1 MDSLEEKYH
10 HQHVDLMAQRY
21 SSSLL
26 PPGSVMPGSE
36 SNLQCH
42 AIINCYNDTQ
52 TTPVM
57 TAYFYH
63 EGYFIPPNSRHVDR
77 IHLRYPI
84 SEYDHFLDLLRN
96 ERPVFFNYNEHTKVG
111 YIRSGQEPVFE
122 LELEPAQRENII

>member
-1 MDSLEEKYH
+1 MGLITKYAASLY
-10 HQHVDLMAQRY
+10 A
-21 SSSLL
+21 
-26 PPGSVMPGSE
+26 GGSE

-77 IHLRYPI
+77 VHLRYPI
-84 SEYDHFLDLLRN
+84 SEYDHFLDLLRGMKN
-96 ERPVFFNYNEHTKVG
+96 PCSSITMSTPKWATSDQGRNPFSNWNWSLRIGEST
-111 YIRSGQEPVFE
+111 I
-122 LELEPAQRENII
+122 

>member
-1 MDSLEEKYH
+1 MGLITKYTASLY
-10 HQHVDLMAQRY
+10 A
-21 SSSLL
+21 
-26 PPGSVMPGSE
+26 GGSE

-77 IHLRYPI
+77 VHLRYPI

-96 ERPVFFNYNEHTKVG
+96 EKPVFFNYNEHTKVG

-122 LELEPAQRENII
+122 LDLEPMHSENMI

>member
-1 MDSLEEKYH
+1 MGLITKYSASLY
-10 HQHVDLMAQRY
+10 A
-21 SSSLL
+21 
-26 PPGSVMPGSE
+26 GGSE

-63 EGYFIPPNSRHVDR
+63 DGSFIPPNSKHVDR
-77 IHLRYPI
+77 VNLRYPI

-122 LELEPAQRENII
+122 LELETAHEETTV